1 MDDFLKRQLSL
12 IRQVVVDY
20 RSGLLGLNELVHRV
34 EALGS
39 VIGGKLWE
47 EQLFEV
53 VLDLERVNS
62 EAIDKRRHLTQAEHE
77 RVAEILRQLDAIAV
91 GDGFDPDSELV

>member
-1 MDDFLKRQLSL
+1 MDDFLKRQLAL

-20 RSGLLGLNELVHRV
+20 RSGSLGLNELVHRV
-34 EALGS
+34 EALGN
-39 VIGGKLWE
+39 VIGGKLWD

-62 EAIDKRRHLTQAEHE
+62 EAIDKRRQLTQAEHE
-77 RVAEILRQLDAIAV
+77 RVAEILRQLDAIAI
-91 GDGFDPDSELV
+91 G